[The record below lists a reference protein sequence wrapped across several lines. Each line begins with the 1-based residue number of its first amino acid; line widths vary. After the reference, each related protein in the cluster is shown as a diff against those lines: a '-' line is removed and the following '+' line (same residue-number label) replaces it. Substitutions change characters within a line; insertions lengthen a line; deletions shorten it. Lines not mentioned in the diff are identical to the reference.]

1 LSGKR
6 EKKSLAPKIKS
17 TEKKTTEPVEEKTQN
32 KTKSVGWQYRYRV
45 SKMRDAQKHNKSSK
59 KQDQKSSHEQLDPE
73 LAPRTSDE
81 KNAGW
86 EYRSVFQHNFIF
98 FHSLFS
104 VIVFDVNLIHQ
115 KMLPLMRMA
124 VANVRKNRQHQ
135 NEKEKKR

>member
-1 LSGKR
+1 
-6 EKKSLAPKIKS
+6 
-17 TEKKTTEPVEEKTQN
+17 
-32 KTKSVGWQYRYRV
+32 
-45 SKMRDAQKHNKSSK
+45 MRDAQKHNKSSK

-104 VIVFDVNLIHQ
+104 VIVFDVNLIHK
-115 KMLPLMRMA
+115 KMLLLL
-124 VANVRKNRQHQ
+124 VIVKVESLRKNHHHHQ
-135 NEKEKKR
+135 NQNIKKK